1 MAYKIKVIKA
11 LKSFN
16 YPSPNILLT
25 APILQITKWQSGS
38 GSGGNPTWVAGV
50 DITACSIA
58 KQPVIDEYYSSP
70 KKNCFNLIFDFLEVT

>member
-70 KKNCFNLIFDFLEVT
+70 KKSLFQFDL